1 MFNHIKNY
9 YKETNKGSLTIYI
22 FLRLFV
28 IVCMVLAFINRNY
41 QSVFFCFLTLLLFTI
56 PYFIDR
62 KLKITLPSLLESII
76 YLFIFSAEILGELG
90 NFYGHIQGWDTMLH
104 TINGFIC
111 AGIGFSLIDILN
123 RTERFHIKLT
133 PVFVAL
139 VSFCFSMTIGVLWE
153 FFEFGSDYYLLADM
167 QKDRVVERISSVE
180 FNPEGKN
187 EAIVI
192 DDIEYTIIYSKD
204 DSGKLVETKI
214 DGGYLD
220 IGIIDTMKD
229 LFVNFIGA
237 IVFSFIGFLYIK
249 NRDEYKFAENFIP
262 KLRK

>member
-1 MFNHIKNY
+1 MFKNIKEY
-9 YKETNKGSLTIYI
+9 YKQTNKTSLTVYLV
-22 FLRLFV
+22 LRFFV
-28 IVCMVLAFINRNY
+28 IICMILAFMHRNY
-41 QSVFFCFLTLLLFTI
+41 QNVFFCFLTLLLFTI
-56 PYFIDR
+56 PYIVNS
-62 KLKITLPSLLESII
+62 KLKITLPSLLETII

-90 NFYGHIQGWDTMLH
+90 NFYGHISIWDTMLH
-104 TINGFIC
+104 TVNGFIC

-123 RTERFHIKLT
+123 RTERFHIKMT
-133 PVFVAL
+133 PIFVAL

-167 QKDRVVERISSVE
+167 QKDQVVERISSVE
-180 FNPEGKN
+180 FNPEGENK
-187 EAIVI
+187 AVVI

-204 DSGKLVETKI
+204 DRGNLVETKI

-220 IGIIDTMKD
+220 IGIIDTMQD

-237 IVFSFIGFLYIK
+237 VCFSFIGFLYIK